1 MLCQEDPPCSVDL
14 ENIFFVLLI
23 LFICLGS
30 TACVGSQKSAAIG
43 VQSDQKWLKFSRR
56 KKSIIHQYIKK
67 PLYFV
72 ILKSFGFIL
81 EENHQKPKIRYTTLN
96 KKTIVVY
103 DTILSDRKT
112 STRASLKASVCF
124 QQIHL
129 KQYICLRF
137 HTGRG
142 LVFSMNVT
150 ATDVFAIGLREACET
165 DLQKSLIRSCSLP
178 TEAEMGMWTAW
189 CVATFFFGASK
200 ASAVS

>member
-43 VQSDQKWLKFSRR
+43 VQNDQKWLKFSRR

-150 ATDVFAIGLREACET
+150 ATDVFAIGLRET
-165 DLQKSLIRSCSLP
+165 WNRP
-178 TEAEMGMWTAW
+178 TE
-189 CVATFFFGASK
+189 VPY
-200 ASAVS
+200 